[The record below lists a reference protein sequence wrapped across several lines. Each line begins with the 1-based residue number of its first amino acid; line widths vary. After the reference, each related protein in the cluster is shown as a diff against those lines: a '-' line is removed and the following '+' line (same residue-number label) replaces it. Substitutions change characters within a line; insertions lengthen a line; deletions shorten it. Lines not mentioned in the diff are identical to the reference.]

1 MTYKKAV
8 LVFIS
13 MRPKQWT
20 KNVLLFAPLVFS
32 QNLFDSVLLLK
43 TVFAFIIF
51 CLISGSIYIFNDII
65 DIEKD
70 RKHPRKSKR
79 PLASG
84 QLQKRDLLIPAVIVM
99 VLSLVSAFLLLNV
112 LFLISAI
119 AYIMLQIAYSTLLK
133 HIVIL
138 DVFSISA
145 GFLLRVVAGAEAIE
159 VTFST
164 WLLFCTIL
172 LSLFLAL
179 SKRRH
184 ELILLEDNAID
195 HRKILFEYS
204 PHLLDQM
211 ISIVTTATVIAY
223 ILYTISDETVA
234 KFGTDNLKYTVPFV
248 LYGIFRYLYLIHQKK
263 EGGSPEWILLNDK
276 PILFTVVLYGAV
288 STLIVYGKIFFE
300 PILSCF

>member
-1 MTYKKAV
+1 MAFMFSKIN
-8 LVFIS
+8 LVFDS

-32 QNLFDSVLLLK
+32 QNLLDPVLLLK
-43 TVFAFIIF
+43 TAGAFAVF
-51 CLISGSIYIFNDII
+51 CLVSGGIYILNDLI
-65 DIEKD
+65 DIEQD

-84 QLQKRDLLIPAVIVM
+84 LLKKKEAIIAFIVIIAF
-99 VLSLVSAFLLLNV
+99 SLAASALLFNPF
-112 LFLISAI
+112 FLICAV
-119 AYIMLQIAYSTLLK
+119 AYILLQTAYSTILK

-138 DVFSISA
+138 DVFSVSA
-145 GFLLRVVAGAEAIE
+145 GFLLRVVAGAEAIG

-184 ELILLEDNAID
+184 ELVFLEDHAIE

-204 PHLLDQM
+204 PRLLDQM
-211 ISIVTTATVIAY
+211 ISIVSTATVIAY
-223 ILYTISDETVA
+223 ILYTISDETVE

-248 LYGIFRYLYLIHQKK
+248 LYGIFRYLYLVHQKQ
-263 EGGSPEWILLNDK
+263 EGGSPEWVLLNDK
-276 PILFTVVLYGAV
+276 PILFTVILYGVVA
-288 STLIVYGKIFFE
+288 SLIIYTGNMF
-300 PILSCF
+300 